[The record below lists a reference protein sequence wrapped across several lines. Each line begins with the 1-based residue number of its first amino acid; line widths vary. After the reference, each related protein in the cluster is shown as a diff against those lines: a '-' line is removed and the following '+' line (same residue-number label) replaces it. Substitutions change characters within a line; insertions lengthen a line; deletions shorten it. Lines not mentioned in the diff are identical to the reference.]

1 MDIFKYKI
9 REYNVKNPVFLLLT
23 NALYQHFALSFPGA
37 EGGGGDGGAFYA
49 NLGRCIIVSFG

>member
-37 EGGGGDGGAFYA
+37 EGGGVMVEHFMQISGV
-49 NLGRCIIVSFG
+49 VS